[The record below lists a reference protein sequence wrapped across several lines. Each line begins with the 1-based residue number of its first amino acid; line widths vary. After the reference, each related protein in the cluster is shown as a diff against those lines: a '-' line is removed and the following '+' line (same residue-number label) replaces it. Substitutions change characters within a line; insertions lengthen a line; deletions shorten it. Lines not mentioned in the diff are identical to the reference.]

1 MTIQYFVTKNKSD
14 DADLA
19 YLAKI
24 TANVQNNMKTA
35 SFGANFLYDENI
47 DHTEKK
53 AQNSDFERGQFH
65 GENEV
70 VKFENWNFSFSP
82 LIFTKGI

>member
-24 TANVQNNMKTA
+24 TANVKKSLKLV
-35 SFGANFLYDENI
+35 SFGADFLYD

-70 VKFENWNFSFSP
+70 VKFENWNFSFPP